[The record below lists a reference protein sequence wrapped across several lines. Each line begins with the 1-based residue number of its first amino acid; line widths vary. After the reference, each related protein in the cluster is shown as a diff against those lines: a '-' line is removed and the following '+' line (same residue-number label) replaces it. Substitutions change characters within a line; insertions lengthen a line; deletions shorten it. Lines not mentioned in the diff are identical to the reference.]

1 MKPIIEIIT
10 SQIMYN
16 NIYNSSV
23 KNEYINIMNRISF
36 SDKQIEQYRRSMDY
50 ILLYNLLNEELKFT
64 IDRQQYFNNNL
75 KENIKYI
82 MNDFMNNRIKLL
94 NNFIID
100 L

>member
-50 ILLYNLLNEELKFT
+50 ILLYNLYVNISKFYLVFLCT
-64 IDRQQYFNNNL
+64 SDCISS
-75 KENIKYI
+75 
-82 MNDFMNNRIKLL
+82 
-94 NNFIID
+94 
-100 L
+100 